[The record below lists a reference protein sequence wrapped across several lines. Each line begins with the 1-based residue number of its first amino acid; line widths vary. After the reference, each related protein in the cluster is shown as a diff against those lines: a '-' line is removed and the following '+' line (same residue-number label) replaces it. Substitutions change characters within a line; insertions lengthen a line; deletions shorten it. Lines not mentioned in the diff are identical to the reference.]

1 MNESIRG
8 AGFLNSNRDNSLLN
22 RNFILIIVSSF
33 IFFFNFHSFILFP
46 IRIQELGGSVS
57 TIGFIMGAAWISTI
71 FTTPL
76 VGVLVDRWGGKWFLA
91 SGGLVMSLTT
101 LPFAYLGSL
110 NFLFPVL
117 RMLQGASLSLCF
129 ISAGTLTAEVSPLT
143 RRAQALGIFGL
154 FAIINHALAPYVG
167 KLIIESS
174 GFKIF
179 FQFVFAIGLLSFF
192 VSILIDEPGRSD
204 KSNEKG
210 SSYLN
215 TFLRMG
221 VPVSAF
227 TLMLV
232 GVGFITT
239 ITFLPVFSKGIG
251 VESFQDFFLAYTI
264 SALGMR
270 LFGGWIPDRYGK
282 KRTSV
287 PSLLFFSISI
297 CWLGF
302 SSNRFDLIY
311 TGILFG
317 LSHGLLYPSIYA
329 LVIDLAPMSDKGKAF
344 SICSVAFTFGGML
357 GTIIYGSIAELYGF
371 KIMYQMVA
379 LSCLLGFVVFSFYGR
394 EGVNGVRS

>member
-1 MNESIRG
+1 
-8 AGFLNSNRDNSLLN
+8 
-22 RNFILIIVSSF
+22 
-33 IFFFNFHSFILFP
+33 
-46 IRIQELGGSVS
+46 
-57 TIGFIMGAAWISTI
+57 
-71 FTTPL
+71 
-76 VGVLVDRWGGKWFLA
+76 
-91 SGGLVMSLTT
+91 
-101 LPFAYLGSL
+101 
-110 NFLFPVL
+110 
-117 RMLQGASLSLCF
+117 
-129 ISAGTLTAEVSPLT
+129 
-143 RRAQALGIFGL
+143 
-154 FAIINHALAPYVG
+154 
-167 KLIIESS
+167 
-174 GFKIF
+174 
-179 FQFVFAIGLLSFF
+179 
-192 VSILIDEPGRSD
+192 
-204 KSNEKG
+204 
-210 SSYLN
+210 
-215 TFLRMG
+215 
-221 VPVSAF
+221 
-227 TLMLV
+227 
-232 GVGFITT
+232 
-239 ITFLPVFSKGIG
+239 
-251 VESFQDFFLAYTI
+251 
-264 SALGMR
+264 MR